1 MKTFIVRTNDG
12 NRLFIITS
20 DDIETALNQL
30 KNRISNLPSLTYQT
44 LNSNDIIDISITY
57 SHEYSIDI
65 LDVTWLSNDNIYV
78 GLKFKYFHPQYGL
91 QEWIVDEWSL
101 NDSDKWSVKSR
112 CGQFSFEA
120 PIQLIK
126 HCLE

>member
-30 KNRISNLPSLTYQT
+30 KNRISNLPSLTYQI

-65 LDVTWLSNDNIYV
+65 LGVTWLSNDNIYV
-78 GLKFKYFHPQYGL
+78 GLKCCYL
-91 QEWIVDEWSL
+91 LS
-101 NDSDKWSVKSR
+101 
-112 CGQFSFEA
+112 
-120 PIQLIK
+120 
-126 HCLE
+126 